1 MASVD
6 EVFKLLKYRSN
17 KSGYLG
23 SISSNDFNLIF
34 PKSELRY
41 YLKLLGNQNAYQY
54 GNPVPPIA
62 YPETLKVST
71 SLTKFG
77 SDPLAITIPG
87 NGQYLKTG
95 VPDLFFIDSLQH
107 TVASTSL
114 PTPIERVEKQD
125 LADRLYS
132 YYQPPTE
139 IFPIYVEYS
148 TYIQFYPIAL
158 ATATLTYLKAP
169 TTTFWNSTLNGTIA
183 TTNTLVGGSGYVNGT
198 YPNVVLTGGSG
209 NSAFA
214 TIVVSGNVIIS
225 VTITNGGF
233 VYRVAD
239 TLSASNA
246 NLGGSGTGFSVRVA
260 SITDA
265 RQTYNASGSI
275 DPQWNDF
282 DLDEIIYMALTDMG
296 IYFRDSELEQY
307 SAGASKKGGI
317 A

>member
-1 MASVD
+1 MATVD
-6 EVFKLLKYRSN
+6 NVFQLLKYRAS

-23 SISSNDFNLIF
+23 SISANDFNLVF
-34 PKSELRY
+34 PKAELRY

-71 SLTKFG
+71 SLSKFG
-77 SDPLAITIPG
+77 SDPIAIAIDGAGKYT
-87 NGQYLKTG
+87 KTS
-95 VPDLFFIDSLQH
+95 DLFFVDSIQH
-107 TVASTSL
+107 TVTGANL

-125 LADRLYS
+125 LADRLFS

-148 TYIQFYPIAL
+148 TYIQFYPVTL

-169 TTTFWNSTLNGTIA
+169 PITKWNSTLNGTIS

-198 YPNVVLTGGSG
+198 YPNVALTGGSG

-214 TIVVSGNVIIS
+214 TIVVAGNIVTS
-225 VTITNGGF
+225 VTINNGGF
-233 VYRVAD
+233 VYKVAD
-239 TLSASNA
+239 TLSASNT
-246 NLGGSGTGFSVRVA
+246 NLGGSGSGFSVKVA
-260 SITDA
+260 SITNA
-265 RQTYNASGSI
+265 REVYAVSGSV
-275 DPQWNDF
+275 DPLWGDY
-282 DLDEIIYMALTDMG
+282 DLDEVIYMALSDMG
-296 IYFRDSELEQY
+296 IFFRDSELEQY
-307 SAGASKKGGI
+307 ANSESKRGGI

>member
-6 EVFKLLKYRSN
+6 TVFQLLKYRAN

-23 SISSNDFNLIF
+23 SISSNDFNLVF
-34 PKSELRY
+34 PKAELRY

-71 SLTKFG
+71 SLSKFG
-77 SDPLAITIPG
+77 SDPIAITIDSEG
-87 NGQYLKTG
+87 KYTKTS
-95 VPDLFFIDSLQH
+95 DLFFVDSIQH
-107 TVASTSL
+107 TVTGANL

-125 LADRLYS
+125 LADRLFS

-148 TYIQFYPIAL
+148 TYIHFYPVTL

-169 TTTFWNSTLNGTIA
+169 PITKWNSTLNGTIA

-198 YPNVVLTGGSG
+198 YPNVALTGGSG

-214 TIVVSGNVIIS
+214 TIVVAGNIVTS

-233 VYRVAD
+233 VYKVAD
-239 TLSASNA
+239 TLSASNT
-246 NLGGSGTGFSVRVA
+246 NLGGSGSSFSVKVA
-260 SITDA
+260 SITNA
-265 RQTYNASGSI
+265 REVYAVSGSV
-275 DPQWNDF
+275 DPLWMDV
-282 DLDEIIYMALTDMG
+282 DIDEIIYMALSDMG
-296 IYFRDSELEQY
+296 IFFRDSELEQY
-307 SAGASKKGGI
+307 ANSESKRGGI